1 MARLSKVF
9 TYGTLRDKKQPT
21 HRLPGYMMFKVVG
34 KTSNFPFI
42 QAYPWDDRQP
52 EIYGNILEVTDDQ
65 LEKLDQYEYIKNGL
79 YVRQKVAVYEM
90 KTPAE
95 PEIMWAYIGGPA
107 LTSTPIP
114 SGDWEIQ

>member
-1 MARLSKVF
+1 MIAFITFFRRILVCIRRIILF
-9 TYGTLRDKKQPT
+9 QVIEL
-21 HRLPGYMMFKVVG
+21 FCN
-34 KTSNFPFI
+34 NFPFI

-65 LEKLDQYEYIKNGL
+65 LEKLDQYENIKSGL

-90 KTPAE
+90 KSPAE
-95 PEIMWAYIGGPA
+95 PEVMWAYIGGPA
-107 LTSTPIP
+107 LVNTPIP